1 MPLIYIIIL
10 IALLVG
16 LKFPDCD
23 LVLLFPIRHR
33 SAWTHGP
40 LPALIAVYLDGR
52 FPAYHYAWMGLL
64 AGLAI
69 HLFADL
75 FPTRWS
81 GAALINLK
89 PLKDVTLKPMPSF
102 GVIFSGSALSAYLC
116 WMRF

>member
-10 IALLVG
+10 IAALVG

-33 SAWTHGP
+33 SVWTHGP
-40 LPALIAVYLDGR
+40 LPALIVIYLDGR
-52 FPAYHYAWMGLL
+52 FPAYHYAWMAFL

-75 FPTRWS
+75 FPVRWT

-89 PLKDVTLKPMPSF
+89 PLKNVTLKPMQSF

-116 WMRF
+116 WMRL